1 MPTSKFLVTAT
12 EGDGGTDKP
21 GPNLKEV
28 SSATTHFSSSAIKHE
43 SDEPTVAFGRTEAAS
58 TTGKV
63 ATTKEKIEPRTSKT
77 AGIRNDK
84 TLPSPATEHNTA
96 AYGGLGFNQTFSAG
110 FSYPA
115 VPPSLSSL
123 AHSQQPIQQLPHGR
137 VFPGQSPPFPFQ
149 ARNGGGYFS
158 GIDNGLHISNP
169 SLGTPQPQPITI
181 THNTSPGLTS
191 YATVPYPYVNHYPS
205 GQPLVQHPS
214 GQFYPAGAYGQEMI
228 RNVVS
233 YDQPGRTN
241 NDTVSML
248 SRIVDNPVNPPDSA
262 LEQPKKWIRWTEME
276 DLVLKTAVKK
286 YGDEKMGLISRRIFY
301 NTRDT
306 NQCRQRWRKSLQ
318 PGLVKGN
325 WTKEEDAI
333 IMEMVKASSVP
344 GGGGDSQ
351 TKWSDIAMRL
361 PGRLGEQ
368 VKARWSNELDPEL
381 RKGVWTKTE
390 MDLLNE
396 AQKELG
402 NKWAAIAQRIPGR
415 SENSCKNRWYNAK
428 TSLKRKAEKEAEE
441 AEERRLREAI
451 FARRC
456 STASAPDSPNSLIFK
471 EN

>member
-1 MPTSKFLVTAT
+1 MPTSKFLVAAT
-12 EGDGGTDKP
+12 EGDGGTGEH

-28 SSATTHFSSSAIKHE
+28 SSATHFSSSAIKHE
-43 SDEPTVAFGRTEAAS
+43 SDEPTVSSGRTTEAES

-77 AGIRNDK
+77 AGIRHDK
-84 TLPSPATEHNTA
+84 TLPSPATEHNAA

-110 FSYPA
+110 FSYP

-158 GIDNGLHISNP
+158 GMDNGLQMQMQSSNP
-169 SLGTPQPQPITI
+169 SLGTPQPQPISI

-191 YATVPYPYVNHYPS
+191 YATVPYPYDNHYPS

-214 GQFYPAGAYGQEMI
+214 GNFYPAGAYGQEMI

-233 YDQPGRTN
+233 YEGQARPN

-248 SRIVDNPVNPPDSA
+248 SRIVENPVNPPDSA

-286 YGDEKMGLISRRIFY
+286 YGDDKMGLISRRIFY

-325 WTKEEDAI
+325 WTKECD
-333 IMEMVKASSVP
+333 M
-344 GGGGDSQ
+344 
-351 TKWSDIAMRL
+351 KWSDIAMRL

-396 AQKELG
+396 AQRELG

-451 FARRC
+451 FAQRN
-456 STASAPDSPNSLIFK
+456 STTSNDSPQSLIFK